1 MNTYRT
7 GDDDET
13 TTTTA
18 STATAVVASSAPSL
32 IVPYLLIRTELCGKT
47 LKQWLE
53 GHQRRKRKR
62 LFSFFEQVSIRQSKD
77 IHPEYTVGEPTAL
90 GGIQTHGTLCS
101 RQVLYYQR
109 SS

>member
-18 STATAVVASSAPSL
+18 STATAVVASSAPS
-32 IVPYLLIRTELCGKT
+32 PYLLIRTELCGKT

-62 LFSFFEQVSIRQSKD
+62 LFSFFEQVGMSQSKD
-77 IHPEYTVGEPTAL
+77 IHPEYTVGDF
-90 GGIQTHGTLCS
+90 Q
-101 RQVLYYQR
+101 
-109 SS
+109 